1 MKKFLIYSVIQSL
14 FIGFLSI
21 WLSTSKDEIIIQ
33 HGIGFHKS
41 LSTFLFI
48 NILLFLLLFIL
59 FFSKYISDKHK
70 KLVID
75 KQNSNPLLEQEIV
88 LQTINN
94 FRGEVASNSRY
105 VFYIDKIISQIKE
118 GEKIQKEFV
127 EISENNSL
135 PILKNI
141 AKELESIRVHLLLDA
156 KSIYRRLRIE
166 DESKIEDKINHN
178 DIMLNDAKKLLIETI
193 NYLDVKTP
201 STEVDLNN
209 LTESLRDL
217 IELI

>member
-75 KQNSNPLLEQEIV
+75 KQNSNPLHEQEIV

>member
-1 MKKFLIYSVIQSL
+1 MKKFLIYSVFQTL

-48 NILLFLLLFIL
+48 NILLFLLFFIL
-59 FFSKYISDKHK
+59 FFSKYTLDKYK
-70 KLVID
+70 KLKIEHE
-75 KQNSNPLLEQEIV
+75 KNEPLYEQEIV
-88 LQTINN
+88 IQTINN
-94 FRGEVASNSRY
+94 FRNEVSSNSRY
-105 VFYIDKIISQIKE
+105 IFYIDKILSQIKE
-118 GEKIQKEFV
+118 GEKIQKEFF

-141 AKELESIRVHLLLDA
+141 GKELESIRVHLLQDA

-201 STEVDLNN
+201 STELDLNN
-209 LTESLRDL
+209 LTESLKDL

>member
-1 MKKFLIYSVIQSL
+1 MKKFLIYSVFQTL

-21 WLSTSKDEIIIQ
+21 WLSASKDEIIIQ
-33 HGIGFHKS
+33 HGISFHKS

-48 NILLFLLLFIL
+48 NILLFLLFFIL
-59 FFSKYISDKHK
+59 FFSKYTLDKYK
-70 KLVID
+70 KLKIEHE
-75 KQNSNPLLEQEIV
+75 KNEPLYEQEIV
-88 LQTINN
+88 IQTINN
-94 FRGEVASNSRY
+94 FRSEVSSNSRY
-105 VFYIDKIISQIKE
+105 VFYIDKILSQIKE
-118 GEKIQKEFV
+118 GEKIQKEFF

-141 AKELESIRVHLLLDA
+141 AKELESIRVHLLQDA

-201 STEVDLNN
+201 STELDLNN
-209 LTESLRDL
+209 LTESLKDL